1 VAHFRWE
8 RRNPD
13 FTRWE
18 IAIDRLGQV
27 GKNRVVSASSEPR
40 GTGGLTLSDVV
51 ERTGVPASTIHYYRR
66 NGLIPAPTRLLAN
79 RFVYEECHVEAI
91 LRIRAQADSD
101 PAEGRARIV
110 AAAIDAFKTRSYAE
124 VSVSDIAEAA
134 NMAKGN
140 VYRYFPSKE
149 ALLTAS
155 IETLLVDTTERFQS
169 TLDSMGGP
177 EELRDDGD
185 KLALLLGYVVAD
197 VLPMLLELGSR
208 AAKGHE
214 ASDQLARKVL
224 RTLAQTAGQPFV
236 SKDQEDDEDA
246 AVQAGLQVIQSVFGT
261 VLTWAVGSDWPP
273 DDIA

>member
-1 VAHFRWE
+1 VV
-8 RRNPD
+8 
-13 FTRWE
+13 
-18 IAIDRLGQV
+18 GQEATYLTAVDVVREV
-27 GKNRVVSASSEPR
+27 GKNGYVPAPEDSQEAER
-40 GTGGLTLSDVV
+40 LTLSDLV
-51 ERTGVPASTIHYYRR
+51 ERTGVPASTIHHYRR
-66 NGLIPAPTRLLAN
+66 SGLIPAPERQSAN
-79 RFVYEECHVEAI
+79 RFVYDESHVDAI
-91 LRIRAQADSD
+91 LRIRAQADTD
-101 PAEGRARIV
+101 PAECRMRIV

-134 NMAKGN
+134 KMAKGN

-155 IETLLVDTTERFQS
+155 IETLLIDTTERFQS
-169 TLDSMGGP
+169 TLDSMGGA
-177 EELRDDGD
+177 EELRHDGD

-214 ASDQLARKVL
+214 PSDLLARRVL

-236 SKDQEDDEDA
+236 SEDQAGDEEA
-246 AVQAGLQVIQSVFGT
+246 AVEAGLQVIQSVFGT

-273 DDIA
+273 DHIA